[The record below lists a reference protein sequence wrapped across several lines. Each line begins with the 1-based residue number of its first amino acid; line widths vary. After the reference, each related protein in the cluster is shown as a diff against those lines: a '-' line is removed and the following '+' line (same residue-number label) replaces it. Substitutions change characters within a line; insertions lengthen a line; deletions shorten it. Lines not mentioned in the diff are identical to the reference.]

1 MKNVFLFLRSYSL
14 KQGDIIQVLTNE
26 EPVSIEPQGME
37 PFTIRVDPSHDSTK
51 GVMNTISEKTRIPMK
66 KQRLQVNGEDVTETD
81 SLVKIFLKSKKAVI
95 KVVTDMDINIV
106 VHLPSQEVKKVSV
119 GWFETVDELKKKLQ
133 IPETG
138 AILKL
143 NNKEI
148 CGDGSKQLIDVGMT
162 NGSEITVLCTQQ
174 KENRAPATHRGVKLS
189 SFK

>member
-26 EPVSIEPQGME
+26 EPVSFEPQGME

-51 GVMNTISEKTRIPMK
+51 GVMNTIAEKTRIPMK

-95 KVVTDMDINIV
+95 KVATDMDINIV

-148 CGDGSKQLIDVGMT
+148 CDDGSKQLIDVGMT
-162 NGSEITVLCTQQ
+162 NGSEITVLCAQQ